1 LCISASG
8 PVARFPMWGM
18 LAPMAD
24 RKRYKN
30 RVGIEVDY
38 EQLTESEQDWYSLS
52 NPQVSLEEWC
62 QNADPEP
69 DDTARW
75 PISSS

>member
-1 LCISASG
+1 
-8 PVARFPMWGM
+8 MWGM
-18 LAPMAD
+18 FPRMAD

-38 EQLTESEQDWYSLS
+38 EQLTESEQDWYSLTS
-52 NPQVSLEEWC
+52 PRLSLDDWC
-62 QNADPEP
+62 RNCEPEP

-75 PISSS
+75 PASS